1 MQSQRFALQELLKQ
15 FLLIYLYYTSFFLFH
30 KKVQSQRFALQELL
44 KQFLL
49 VYRYCTSNFLFH
61 KKDHN
66 SITTVMIFLIETL
79 LLDLFMIVHPL
90 IRSFISWIS
99 FLFMIVRPFLSLW
112 QEQKWKST
120 IKFLLS
126 YFYMFE

>member
-1 MQSQRFALQELLKQ
+1 
-15 FLLIYLYYTSFFLFH
+15 
-30 KKVQSQRFALQELL
+30 VQSQRFALQELL

-90 IRSFISWIS
+90 IQSFINSIS
-99 FLFMIVRPFLSLW
+99 ILFLIIHWNV
-112 QEQKWKST
+112 
-120 IKFLLS
+120 LL
-126 YFYMFE
+126 